1 MDKNDEDDKAAARRI
16 LEESQELGELLCEEE
31 KDVMYVDYPNMF

>member
-1 MDKNDEDDKAAARRI
+1 MDKNDEDDKAAARRK

-31 KDVMYVDYPNMF
+31 DDLVYFDYPNMS